1 MDTGGRPT
9 GSVAKPKT
17 AHPLPQM
24 AVPFGRRKVQ
34 PVRTGAATP
43 VIQGWHPFQTSG
55 SLCCTDCQTF

>member
-34 PVRTGAATP
+34 PVCTGAATP
-43 VIQGWHPFQTSG
+43 VIQG
-55 SLCCTDCQTF
+55 

>member
-1 MDTGGRPT
+1 MKEGSNDLIKKGVMDTGGRPT
-9 GSVAKPKT
+9 GFVAKPKT

-43 VIQGWHPFQTSG
+43 VIQG
-55 SLCCTDCQTF
+55 